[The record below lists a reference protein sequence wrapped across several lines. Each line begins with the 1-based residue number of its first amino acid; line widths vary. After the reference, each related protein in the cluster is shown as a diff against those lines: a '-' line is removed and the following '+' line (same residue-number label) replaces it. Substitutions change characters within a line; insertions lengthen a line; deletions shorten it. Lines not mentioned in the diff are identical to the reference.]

1 MKMSETLSIMS
12 LTMLRWPG
20 SVETFLSIV
29 SLVNFNTEMFQT
41 ECVLGRPHPTRVAVM
56 YIGGLA
62 AALLIM
68 LLLWPLLCL
77 WKRYRHPESE
87 NAVDLESMCAQLRS
101 GSGHDSAVV
110 VAPPKPNR
118 RTCIPK

>member
-1 MKMSETLSIMS
+1 
-12 LTMLRWPG
+12 
-20 SVETFLSIV
+20 
-29 SLVNFNTEMFQT
+29 
-41 ECVLGRPHPTRVAVM
+41 VAVM

-87 NAVDLESMCAQLRS
+87 NAADLESMCAQLRP

-118 RTCIPK
+118 PTCIPT